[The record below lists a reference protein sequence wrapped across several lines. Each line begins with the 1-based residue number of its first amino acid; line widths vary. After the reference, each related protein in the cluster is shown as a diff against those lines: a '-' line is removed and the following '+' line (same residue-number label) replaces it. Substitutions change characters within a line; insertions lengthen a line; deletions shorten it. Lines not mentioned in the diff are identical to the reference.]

1 MSSTHCLSLI
11 GKVSI
16 VENCDEYSILQ
27 ALAGEVGMD
36 NELDEVARA
45 LFNGQLP
52 ACWRKLAPATLK
64 NLGGWMDHFTR
75 RHEQYL
81 SWVIEIDVLL
91 FENFCVSASPS
102 KDLMSPR

>member
-1 MSSTHCLSLI
+1 M
-11 GKVSI
+11 
-16 VENCDEYSILQ
+16 Q

-64 NLGGWMDHFTR
+64 NLGGWMDHFIR

-81 SWVIEIDVLL
+81 SWVIEIDSLL
-91 FENFCVSASPS
+91 SVCPKNV
-102 KDLMSPR
+102 KDQLKKCCFY